1 MQKSVL
7 LVDDEEYILTLLG
20 RIFQDLGWEVFTAKN
35 AEEALHLFNRTSVP
49 LVVTDL
55 RLHDDIGGV
64 NIARE
69 IKNISPLA
77 IVIAM
82 SGLYDESYSV
92 SHLRRSGFDH
102 MIEKPVKINAIK
114 SIVEAV
120 TACRIAWDRI
130 KG

>member
-1 MQKSVL
+1 MEKSVL

-35 AEEALHLFNRTSVP
+35 ADDALHLFQKTNVP
-49 LVVTDL
+49 LIVTDL
-55 RLHDDIGGV
+55 RLQDGVGGV
-64 NIARE
+64 NVAKE
-69 IKNISPLA
+69 SKNISPLT

-92 SHLRRSGFDH
+92 SHLRRAGFDH
-102 MIEKPVKINAIK
+102 MIEKPVKISAIK
-114 SIVEAV
+114 SIVDA
-120 TACRIAWDRI
+120 TTICRIAWDRI

>member
-35 AEEALHLFNRTSVP
+35 ADDALHLFQKTNVP
-49 LVVTDL
+49 LIVTDL
-55 RLHDDIGGV
+55 RLQDGVGGV
-64 NIARE
+64 NVAQE
-69 IKNISPLA
+69 SKNISPLT

-92 SHLRRSGFDH
+92 SHLRRAGFDH